1 MAAPTLLEIDS
12 TQETLTVNS
21 DSRDASAIQG
31 RSIETGT
38 PADQEV
44 MTYQSSSGTWI
55 YQTITENL
63 DDRVAALLQ
72 SSSSGGL
79 SWSYNDSAGTLTP
92 VLALVNAD
100 IASGAAIAVSK
111 LASSSVSYG
120 GVSVTLGAADA
131 TPAFNLSDATAYPG
145 DSSLVATGTIAS
157 GAWQGSTIG
166 VAYGGTG
173 ATSLTDGGVLLGSGT
188 GAVTAT
194 AVLGDG
200 EILIGDGTT
209 DPVAL
214 DVGSASAI
222 TILGTVATGVWEGT
236 TVAVDQGGTGVT
248 SSTGSGSVVLSTS
261 PTLVTPALGTP
272 ASGTATNI
280 TGLPIVAGTTGTLTV
295 ARGGTGATSLTDGGV
310 LFGSGT
316 GAISAS
322 AVLGDGEILIGDA
335 SGDPATLDVG
345 SSSAIT
351 ILGTVATGTWNG
363 SVIQATYGGS
373 GLVGATDGT
382 IAIAD
387 GSGAPTTLDVGS
399 STAITIL
406 GTVATGVWNG
416 TSIGTG
422 YTDAKV
428 TSVVAGTLIDVS
440 GTTGDVTVNTD
451 LSELATSTS
460 DGDGDFFA
468 VVDAANAQKKLTKAN
483 IDISGFNDA
492 VATSITGTGALNA
505 GSITSGFGAI
515 NNGASDITT
524 TGTVSAT
531 TLTGTLS
538 TASQTNITTLGTI
551 TGGTW
556 NAGAV
561 TSSGDIVSGGNVKV
575 PSGAARYI
583 IQDTNATNTY
593 SLTLQAGEGS
603 AGYGGGLKMFGH
615 SHASKPG
622 WVTAGISSGS
632 GGKFSVNT
640 QGLAGGTDVFT
651 VDANAV
657 VDMGNIGTDNT
668 NKGAQVLGRNWDSG
682 EETEGWVMLNY
693 HAADG
698 INRLDLGGGHSAHNA
713 ATSITFNTASADD
726 TRTGTQAM
734 SIDGSQ
740 DVNIPNGGLAI
751 GTTSSPETGLHISK
765 TSSTG
770 LGAQLTL
777 DNPAAAA
784 VGNAVEISFLTDTGA
799 DPQSTRNARIL
810 AECNNASNGAASLQ
824 FHTWDGSASAERM
837 RIQQDGKVGINIDAV
852 GTALLDPSS
861 QMTVKGD
868 VWSLTH
874 SDGGFKVNNHT
885 AGTTGGTLSFF
896 KSRQGN
902 YDPPSAAADDVVNG
916 DTIFSIV
923 GYGYSNSQFNE
934 SARMLAQVDGTFT
947 SNQKPPGRFVFQTG
961 ISDGAMAEAMRIDS
975 SQDVNIP
982 NGGLAI
988 GTTSSPA
995 EQLHLYKD
1003 NTETNPQLKIE
1014 QDGTGDASLVFLL
1027 TGARNW
1033 SMGVDNSDSDKFK
1046 IAPQGDVADTTSMTI
1061 DTSGNVGIGTTAPA
1075 GILDVKDGD
1084 TVIAP
1089 NSSADNVVIS
1099 QKSGDCGISILSGNS
1114 NCIIAFGDEASADD
1128 GAINYIHAD
1137 RQMSF
1142 KAADTSMLWLSSD
1155 GFYLGSNV
1163 GDNQFRT
1170 SSAGGGSTTMYI
1182 GNQSIT
1188 TSSDRRLKTNIV
1200 DSSLDAVHAL
1210 NQLRVTDFNWD
1221 DPSDTSFNNRNAR
1234 GVWTGMIAQEV
1245 VEHLPFTVNAPRD
1258 EEKVIDYDSDST
1270 WSIEPMAMCGVLVK
1284 AIQELSTRIQDLE
1297 AQLDG

>member
-1 MAAPTLLEIDS
+1 VIGGSTAAAITGTTLKADTSLELATGATVTGIDNGSLGSSATLLATQGAIKTYVDAQVGTVDTLAEVLANGNTTGSTNIIVSASQKITTDTIDETTAAAGVTIDS
-12 TQETLTVNS
+12 VLVKDNTVTATTFTGALTGNV
-21 DSRDASAIQG
+21 
-31 RSIETGT
+31 TGNVT
-38 PADQEV
+38 G
-44 MTYQSSSGTWI
+44 SSGSTTGLAATATALATARAI
-55 YQTITENL
+55 NGVDFDGTAAIT
-63 DDRVAALLQ
+63 VTAA
-72 SSSSGGL
+72 
-79 SWSYNDSAGTLTP
+79 AGTLTGTELKST
-92 VLALVNAD
+92 V
-100 IASGAAIAVSK
+100 
-111 LASSSVSYG
+111 
-120 GVSVTLGAADA
+120 VT
-131 TPAFNLSDATAYPG
+131 
-145 DSSLVATGTIAS
+145 SSLTSVGTL
-157 GAWQGSTIG
+157 
-166 VAYGGTG
+166 
-173 ATSLTDGGVLLGSGT
+173 TSLTTGGNIEAAFG
-188 GAVTAT
+188 
-194 AVLGDG
+194 
-200 EILIGDGTT
+200 
-209 DPVAL
+209 
-214 DVGSASAI
+214 
-222 TILGTVATGVWEGT
+222 
-236 TVAVDQGGTGVT
+236 T
-248 SSTGSGSVVLSTS
+248 SSGNIEI
-261 PTLVTPALGTP
+261 
-272 ASGTATNI
+272 SGTATSEDIYMRFLIDDNGNESQFVKY
-280 TGLPIVAGTTGTLTV
+280 TSGATGTL
-295 ARGGTGATSLTDGGV
+295 AGV
-310 LFGSGT
+310 SRASNAFL
-316 GAISAS
+316 IS
-322 AVLGDGEILIGDA
+322 DENDLI
-335 SGDPATLDVG
+335 
-345 SSSAIT
+345 
-351 ILGTVATGTWNG
+351 
-363 SVIQATYGGS
+363 
-373 GLVGATDGT
+373 VGATH
-382 IAIAD
+382 A
-387 GSGAPTTLDVGS
+387 SGEL
-399 STAITIL
+399 IL
-406 GTVATGVWNG
+406 A
-416 TSIGTG
+416 
-422 YTDAKV
+422 
-428 TSVVAGTLIDVS
+428 AG
-440 GTTGDVTVNTD
+440 
-451 LSELATSTS
+451 
-460 DGDGDFFA
+460 
-468 VVDAANAQKKLTKAN
+468 
-483 IDISGFNDA
+483 
-492 VATSITGTGALNA
+492 
-505 GSITSGFGAI
+505 
-515 NNGASDITT
+515 
-524 TGTVSAT
+524 
-531 TLTGTLS
+531 
-538 TASQTNITTLGTI
+538 
-551 TGGTW
+551 
-556 NAGAV
+556 
-561 TSSGDIVSGGNVKV
+561 
-575 PSGAARYI
+575 
-583 IQDTNATNTY
+583 NATAMT
-593 SLTLQAGEGS
+593 
-603 AGYGGGLKMFGH
+603 
-615 SHASKPG
+615 
-622 WVTAGISSGS
+622 I
-632 GGKFSVNT
+632 
-640 QGLAGGTDVFT
+640 
-651 VDANAV
+651 
-657 VDMGNIGTDNT
+657 
-668 NKGAQVLGRNWDSG
+668 DS
-682 EETEGWVMLNY
+682 
-693 HAADG
+693 
-698 INRLDLGGGHSAHNA
+698 
-713 ATSITFNTASADD
+713 
-726 TRTGTQAM
+726 
-734 SIDGSQ
+734 SQ

-916 DTIFSIV
+916 DTLFSVV
-923 GYGYSNSQFNE
+923 GYGYSNSQFSE

-947 SNQKPPGRFVFQTG
+947 SNQRPPGRFVFQTG
-961 ISDGAMAEAMRIDS
+961 VSNGAMTEAMRIDS

-982 NGGLAI
+982 NGSLAI
-988 GTTSSPA
+988 GT
-995 EQLHLYKD
+995 
-1003 NTETNPQLKIE
+1003 
-1014 QDGTGDASLVFLL
+1014 
-1027 TGARNW
+1027 
-1033 SMGVDNSDSDKFK
+1033 
-1046 IAPQGDVADTTSMTI
+1046 
-1061 DTSGNVGIGTTAPA
+1061 TTAPA

>member
-1 MAAPTLLEIDS
+1 MANRGIGLISPVATGGVAHYVNTENTFSSGKLFSFRNNGTEKFYIGHDGGAQFEGAVTIKGDLVVDGTTITINS
-12 TQETLTVNS
+12 TTLTVDDKNIELGSVASPSNS
-21 DSRDASAIQG
+21 TADGGGITLKGDSDKTIQWSNSNTSWTFNQHLFPSADSALNLGSNTVRWATGYFDAIVSAAITGPLTGNASTATLAAAATALADARTIHGVSFDGTANIDLSEVVADTVGAMFSGNTETGITATYQDG
-31 RSIETGT
+31 DNTIDLVVGTLNQNTTGSAATLTTPRAINGVNFDGSAAITVTADANTLSNTTLKSTVVTSSLQSVGTLTSLTLSGNLDLQDDDKILLGTGDDLEIYHDGSNSIISETGT
-38 PADQEV
+38 GGIKIFTAGV
-44 MTYQSSSGTWI
+44 ATSGFYKVGGEELATFEPDGPVTL
-55 YQTITENL
+55 YF
-63 DDRVAALLQ
+63 DDAAKLATA
-72 SSSSGGL
+72 SGG
-79 SWSYNDSAGTLTP
+79 
-92 VLALVNAD
+92 
-100 IASGAAIAVSK
+100 
-111 LASSSVSYG
+111 
-120 GVSVTLGAADA
+120 VT
-131 TPAFNLSDATAYPG
+131 
-145 DSSLVATGTIAS
+145 V
-157 GAWQGSTIG
+157 
-166 VAYGGTG
+166 
-173 ATSLTDGGVLLGSGT
+173 T
-188 GAVTAT
+188 GAVTTGSVNAT
-194 AVLGDG
+194 ANVEIDGD
-200 EILIGDGTT
+200 L
-209 DPVAL
+209 
-214 DVGSASAI
+214 
-222 TILGTVATGVWEGT
+222 
-236 TVAVDQGGTGVT
+236 
-248 SSTGSGSVVLSTS
+248 
-261 PTLVTPALGTP
+261 
-272 ASGTATNI
+272 
-280 TGLPIVAGTTGTLTV
+280 
-295 ARGGTGATSLTDGGV
+295 
-310 LFGSGT
+310 
-316 GAISAS
+316 
-322 AVLGDGEILIGDA
+322 
-335 SGDPATLDVG
+335 
-345 SSSAIT
+345 
-351 ILGTVATGTWNG
+351 
-363 SVIQATYGGS
+363 
-373 GLVGATDGT
+373 T
-382 IAIAD
+382 IAEYIYHKAD
-387 GSGAPTTLDVGS
+387 
-399 STAITIL
+399 
-406 GTVATGVWNG
+406 
-416 TSIGTG
+416 
-422 YTDAKV
+422 
-428 TSVVAGTLIDVS
+428 
-440 GTTGDVTVNTD
+440 
-451 LSELATSTS
+451 
-460 DGDGDFFA
+460 
-468 VVDAANAQKKLTKAN
+468 
-483 IDISGFNDA
+483 
-492 VATSITGTGALNA
+492 
-505 GSITSGFGAI
+505 
-515 NNGASDITT
+515 
-524 TGTVSAT
+524 
-531 TLTGTLS
+531 
-538 TASQTNITTLGTI
+538 
-551 TGGTW
+551 
-556 NAGAV
+556 
-561 TSSGDIVSGGNVKV
+561 
-575 PSGAARYI
+575 
-583 IQDTNATNTY
+583 TNTY
-593 SLTLQAGEGS
+593 QRFQTDAWTLRTNGAD
-603 AGYGGGLKMFGH
+603 AI
-615 SHASKPG
+615 
-622 WVTAGISSGS
+622 TA
-632 GGKFSVNT
+632 
-640 QGLAGGTDVFT
+640 
-651 VDANAV
+651 
-657 VDMGNIGTDNT
+657 
-668 NKGAQVLGRNWDSG
+668 DS
-682 EETEGWVMLNY
+682 
-693 HAADG
+693 
-698 INRLDLGGGHSAHNA
+698 
-713 ATSITFNTASADD
+713 
-726 TRTGTQAM
+726 
-734 SIDGSQ
+734 SQ

-916 DTIFSIV
+916 DTLFSVV
-923 GYGYSNSQFNE
+923 GYGYSNSQFSE

-947 SNQKPPGRFVFQTG
+947 SNQRPPGRFVFQTG
-961 ISDGAMAEAMRIDS
+961 VSNGAMTEAMRIDS

-982 NGGLAI
+982 NGSLAI
-988 GTTSSPA
+988 GT
-995 EQLHLYKD
+995 
-1003 NTETNPQLKIE
+1003 
-1014 QDGTGDASLVFLL
+1014 
-1027 TGARNW
+1027 
-1033 SMGVDNSDSDKFK
+1033 
-1046 IAPQGDVADTTSMTI
+1046 
-1061 DTSGNVGIGTTAPA
+1061 TTAPA

>member
-1 MAAPTLLEIDS
+1 MANRGIGLISPVATGGVAHYVNTENTFSSGKLFSFRNNGTEKFYIGHDGGAQFEGAVTIKGDLVVDGTTITINS
-12 TQETLTVNS
+12 TTLTVDDKNIELGSVSSPSNS
-21 DSRDASAIQG
+21 TADGGGITLKGASDKTIVWTNSNTSWTFNQHLFPSADSALNLGSNTVRWATGYFDAIVSAAITGPLTGNASTATALATARTIGGTSFDGTANIAVALAATATALATARTIHGVSFDGTANIDLSEVVADTVGAMFSGNTETGITATYQDG
-31 RSIETGT
+31 DNTIDLVVGTLNQNTTGSAATLTTPRAINGVNFDGSAAITVTADANTLSNTTLKSTVVTSSLQSVGTLTSLTLSGNLDLQDDDKILLGTGDDLEIYHDGSNSIISETGT
-38 PADQEV
+38 GGIKIFTAGV
-44 MTYQSSSGTWI
+44 ATSGFYKVGGEELATFEPDGPVTL
-55 YQTITENL
+55 YF
-63 DDRVAALLQ
+63 DDAAKLATA
-72 SSSSGGL
+72 SGG
-79 SWSYNDSAGTLTP
+79 
-92 VLALVNAD
+92 
-100 IASGAAIAVSK
+100 
-111 LASSSVSYG
+111 
-120 GVSVTLGAADA
+120 VT
-131 TPAFNLSDATAYPG
+131 
-145 DSSLVATGTIAS
+145 V
-157 GAWQGSTIG
+157 
-166 VAYGGTG
+166 
-173 ATSLTDGGVLLGSGT
+173 T
-188 GAVTAT
+188 GAVT
-194 AVLGDG
+194 
-200 EILIGDGTT
+200 
-209 DPVAL
+209 
-214 DVGSASAI
+214 
-222 TILGTVATGVWEGT
+222 
-236 TVAVDQGGTGVT
+236 
-248 SSTGSGSVVLSTS
+248 TGSV
-261 PTLVTPALGTP
+261 
-272 ASGTATNI
+272 N
-280 TGLPIVAGTTGTLTV
+280 
-295 ARGGTGATSLTDGGV
+295 ATSNV
-310 LFGSGT
+310 
-316 GAISAS
+316 
-322 AVLGDGEILIGDA
+322 EI
-335 SGDPATLDVG
+335 
-345 SSSAIT
+345 
-351 ILGTVATGTWNG
+351 
-363 SVIQATYGGS
+363 
-373 GLVGATDGT
+373 
-382 IAIAD
+382 D
-387 GSGAPTTLDVGS
+387 GSLTLAEYIYHKAD
-399 STAITIL
+399 
-406 GTVATGVWNG
+406 
-416 TSIGTG
+416 
-422 YTDAKV
+422 TD
-428 TSVVAGTLIDVS
+428 TYMRFQT
-440 GTTGDVTVNTD
+440 
-451 LSELATSTS
+451 
-460 DGDGDFFA
+460 
-468 VVDAANAQKKLTKAN
+468 NAW
-483 IDISGFNDA
+483 
-492 VATSITGTGALNA
+492 
-505 GSITSGFGAI
+505 
-515 NNGASDITT
+515 
-524 TGTVSAT
+524 
-531 TLTGTLS
+531 TLS
-538 TASQTNITTLGTI
+538 TN
-551 TGGTW
+551 
-556 NAGAV
+556 
-561 TSSGDIVSGGNVKV
+561 
-575 PSGAARYI
+575 
-583 IQDTNATNTY
+583 
-593 SLTLQAGEGS
+593 
-603 AGYGGGLKMFGH
+603 
-615 SHASKPG
+615 
-622 WVTAGISSGS
+622 
-632 GGKFSVNT
+632 
-640 QGLAGGTDVFT
+640 
-651 VDANAV
+651 
-657 VDMGNIGTDNT
+657 
-668 NKGAQVLGRNWDSG
+668 
-682 EETEGWVMLNY
+682 
-693 HAADG
+693 
-698 INRLDLGGGHSAHNA
+698 
-713 ATSITFNTASADD
+713 SADAITAD
-726 TRTGTQAM
+726 
-734 SIDGSQ
+734 SSQ

-916 DTIFSIV
+916 DTLFSVV
-923 GYGYSNSQFNE
+923 GYGYSNSQFSE

-947 SNQKPPGRFVFQTG
+947 SNQRPPGRFVFQTG
-961 ISDGAMAEAMRIDS
+961 VSNGAMTEAMRIDS

-982 NGGLAI
+982 NGSLAI
-988 GTTSSPA
+988 GT
-995 EQLHLYKD
+995 
-1003 NTETNPQLKIE
+1003 
-1014 QDGTGDASLVFLL
+1014 
-1027 TGARNW
+1027 
-1033 SMGVDNSDSDKFK
+1033 
-1046 IAPQGDVADTTSMTI
+1046 
-1061 DTSGNVGIGTTAPA
+1061 TTAPA